1 MAEDA
6 PLKVPT
12 SLRVKAGCFKKNKG
26 SEGLDEG
33 LDEGM
38 SEPNGGEILQL
49 FHPDASSAK
58 YL

>member
-6 PLKVPT
+6 PLKVSA
-12 SLRVKAGCFKKNKG
+12 SLRVNASCFKKNKG

-33 LDEGM
+33 I
-38 SEPNGGEILQL
+38 SEQNGGEILQL